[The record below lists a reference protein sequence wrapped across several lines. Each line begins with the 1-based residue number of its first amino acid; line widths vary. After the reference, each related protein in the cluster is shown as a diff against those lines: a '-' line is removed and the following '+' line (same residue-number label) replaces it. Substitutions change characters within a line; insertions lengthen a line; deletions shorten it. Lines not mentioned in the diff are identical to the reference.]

1 MATNGVKS
9 EITGTVWK
17 ILIKPGDA
25 VSEDD
30 ILMILESMKMEIP
43 ITAPEDGVVKEIFV
57 LEGDLI
63 AEGQVAVLLDT

>member
-1 MATNGVKS
+1 MATNEVKS
-9 EITGTVWK
+9 EITGSVWK

-30 ILMILESMKMEIP
+30 VLMILESMKMEIP
-43 ITAPEDGVVKEIFV
+43 ITAPEDGVVKEIRV
-57 LEGDLI
+57 LEGDPI